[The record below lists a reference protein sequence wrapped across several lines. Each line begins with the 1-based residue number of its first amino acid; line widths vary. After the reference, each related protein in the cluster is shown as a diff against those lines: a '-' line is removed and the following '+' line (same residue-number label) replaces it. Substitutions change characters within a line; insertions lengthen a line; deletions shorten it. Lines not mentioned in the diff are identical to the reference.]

1 MALTPYYV
9 FWPYN
14 VSKAGTCPLRP
25 QG

>member
-1 MALTPYYV
+1 MTPYYV
-9 FWPYN
+9 FCPYN

>member
-1 MALTPYYV
+1 MTPYYA
-9 FWPYN
+9 FRPYN